1 MNEPA
6 DKPKKPRGFAAMS
19 PEKAAAIRAK
29 GAFTSDRGREVGAA
43 SRKHIAARN
52 KAAPALEAALTSLY
66 ELALMKLIPTWHPIM
81 KTAAEA
87 LKSARGETETKE

>member
-1 MNEPA
+1 LTEPA

-19 PEKAAAIRAK
+19 PGKAAAIRAK
-29 GAFTSDRGREVGAA
+29 GAFTSDTGRKVGEA

-52 KAAPALEAALTSLY
+52 KAAPALEAALEALY
-66 ELALMKLIPTWHPIM
+66 ELAKAYGVSESRIIM
-81 KTAAEA
+81 KNAAAA

>member
-1 MNEPA
+1 VTEPA

-29 GAFTSDRGREVGAA
+29 GAFNSDTGRKVGEA

-52 KAAPALEAALTSLY
+52 KAAPALEAALEALY
-66 ELALMKLIPTWHPIM
+66 EFACSEYLPKGHPIM
-81 KTAAEA
+81 KNAVAA
-87 LKSARGETETKE
+87 LKAARGEN